1 MNNDVILKGNVEV
14 ESENFS
20 ISSKSIPEILR
31 SSVSLWSNQ
40 QAISFY
46 NQSWT
51 YSELQKD
58 VDTLAASLQKLGIKK
73 GDRVALM
80 LPNCPQYIVT
90 YYAIL
95 TVGAIVVQINPMSSE
110 RELQYILYDSK
121 AETIIYIESV
131 SFTVNAIK
139 EKTSITTTI
148 SVSLDSLVNEND
160 AQYKYAELI
169 QQKGLKLEHVTIDSA
184 EDVAIIQYTGGTT
197 GRSKGVMLTHRNLVA
212 NIEQHDERYK
222 DRLVHG
228 KERVLITVPL
238 FHVFGMTVCMNLG
251 IYQGSCLIP
260 VPRFSAE
267 VVLDLVQKEKPTR
280 FDGVPT
286 MFIALNNH
294 LKLSESGFKHIKF
307 CHSGGAAMPVELIE
321 EFERKSGTIISEAYG
336 LSETSPGVLGQISFD
351 KRKHGS
357 VGVPLPLTECK
368 IVDLVNEEQEVE
380 IGEVGQLLVKGP
392 QVMKGYWN
400 MPEETAASLRDGWL
414 FTGDMA
420 RMDEDGYVYIVD
432 RMKDLIITG
441 GYNVYPREVEEVLY
455 EHPAVLEAV
464 VIGVADPY
472 KGETVKAVVVLKEG
486 SQLSAEELTAFCKK
500 NLSAYK
506 VPKVIEFRS
515 EMPKTTVGKI
525 LRRALRAE

>member
-1 MNNDVILKGNVEV
+1 MNNEAILEDKGEV
-14 ESENFS
+14 TNEKLK
-20 ISSKSIPEILR
+20 ISNKTLPEILNETA
-31 SSVSLWSNQ
+31 SLWSNQ

-46 NQSWT
+46 DQNWT
-51 YSELQKD
+51 YEELKAN
-58 VDTLAASLQKLGIKK
+58 VDLLAASLQSLGVKK

-80 LPNCPQYIVT
+80 LPNCPQYIIS

-110 RELQYILYDSK
+110 RELQYILHDSQT
-121 AETIIYIESV
+121 ETIIFIDSV
-131 SFTVNAIK
+131 FFTVNAVID
-139 EKTSITTTI
+139 TTFLTTTI
-148 SVSLDSLVNEND
+148 SVSLDSLISENN
-160 AQYKYAELI
+160 AQYKYEELLL
-169 QQKGLKLEHVTIDSA
+169 QRKLQLKQVEINPF

-197 GRSKGVMLTHRNLVA
+197 GRSKGAMLTHRNLVA
-212 NIEQHDERYK
+212 NIEQHEERYK
-222 DRLVHG
+222 DRLEHG

-294 LKLSESGFKHIKF
+294 PKLADSGFEHIKF
-307 CHSGGAAMPVELIE
+307 CHSGGSSMPVELIE
-321 EFERKSGTIISEAYG
+321 EFEAKSGTIISEAYG

-368 IVDLVNEEQEVE
+368 IVDLGDEEKEVE
-380 IGEVGQLLVKGP
+380 VGEVGQLIVKGP
-392 QVMKGYWN
+392 QVMKGYWK
-400 MPEETAASLRDGWL
+400 MPEETAMSLREGWL

-432 RMKDLIITG
+432 RMKDLIIAG
-441 GYNVYPREVEEVLY
+441 GYNVYPREIEEVLY
-455 EHPAVLEAV
+455 EHPAILEAV
-464 VIGVADPY
+464 VIGVADAY
-472 KGETVKAVVVLKEG
+472 RGETVKAVVVLKEG
-486 SQLSAEELTAFCKK
+486 KQLSEGELTAFCKK

-506 VPKVIEFRS
+506 VPKIIEFRS
-515 EMPKTTVGKI
+515 EIPKTSIGKI
-525 LRRALRAE
+525 LRRVLRDE